1 MINKKPELLAP
12 AGSLDKLKMAI
23 LYGADAVYLG
33 GVEFSMRT
41 ASKNFNDDELLEG
54 INYAHE
60 NGAKVYVAI
69 NIVPR
74 SEEIER
80 LPEYLKKLSKF
91 KADGVILTDLGVME
105 CVKKY
110 APDLE
115 IHISTQANITNY
127 QTANAF
133 YKMGARRIVL
143 ARELTLEEIKEIRQN
158 IPEDMEIECFIHGA
172 MCMSYSGRCLL
183 SNYLTG
189 RHSNKGNCAHPC
201 RWKYALV
208 EEKRPGEYMPVY
220 EGEEGSYIFNS
231 KDLCMIEY
239 IPQLVEAGISSF
251 KIEGRVKTG
260 FYVANVVSA
269 YRKAIDNYFDNRD
282 NYKFDKKILD
292 ELKKVSHRSYCT
304 GFFFGSHPTENQ
316 RYDSSNYIR
325 DYEVVATV
333 GKFDQENN
341 KFRCKVKN
349 KFLLGDTVEISTP
362 KGDVEEF
369 RIDSILDEKNQVV
382 EMANHPETEVFLNL
396 PDCAMEYSFIRK
408 KKD

>member
-12 AGSLDKLKMAI
+12 AGSLDKLKMAV

-41 ASKNFNDDELLEG
+41 ASKNFNDDEILEG
-54 INYAHE
+54 ISFAHK
-60 NGAKVYVAI
+60 NGVKVYVAI

-74 SEEIER
+74 SKEIER
-80 LPEYLKKLSKF
+80 LPEYLKKLSES

-110 APDLE
+110 APNLE

-133 YKMGARRIVL
+133 YNMGAKRVVL
-143 ARELTLEEIKEIRQN
+143 ARELTLKEIKEIREN
-158 IPEDMEIECFIHGA
+158 IPDDMEIECFVHGA

-208 EEKRPGEYMPVY
+208 EEKRPGEYMPVF

-269 YRKAIDNYFDNRD
+269 YRKAIDNYFDNKE

-304 GFFFGSHPTENQ
+304 GFFFDSHPNEAQ

-325 DYEVVATV
+325 DYEVIATV
-333 GKFDQENN
+333 GEFDETL
-341 KFRCKVKN
+341 KKYKCRVKN
-349 KFLLGDTVEISTP
+349 KFSIGDIVEISTP
-362 KGDVEEF
+362 KGDVKEF
-369 RIDSILDEKNQVV
+369 KINGILNSKNSMV
-382 EMANHPETEVFLNL
+382 ETANHPEEEVYIEL
-396 PDCAMEYSFIRK
+396 PDCATEFSFIRK
-408 KKD
+408 KKE

>member
-1 MINKKPELLAP
+1 MITKKPELLAP
-12 AGSLDKLKMAI
+12 AGSLDKLKMAV

-41 ASKNFNDDELLEG
+41 ASKNFNDEELSEG
-54 INYAHE
+54 ISFAHE
-60 NGAKVYVAI
+60 RGVKVYVAI

-74 SEEIER
+74 SGEIEK
-80 LPEYLKKLSKF
+80 LPQYLEKLSEY
-91 KADGVILTDLGVME
+91 KADGVIVTDIGVLE

-133 YKMGARRIVL
+133 YNMGAKRVVL
-143 ARELTLEEIKEIRQN
+143 ARELTLEEIKEIRKN

-208 EEKRPGEYMPVY
+208 EETRPGEYMPVY
-220 EGEEGSYIFNS
+220 EGEEGAYIFNS

-239 IPQLVEAGISSF
+239 IPELVEAGISSF

-269 YRKAIDNYFDNRD
+269 YRKAIDNYFENKD
-282 NYKFDKKILD
+282 NYKFDDKILD

-304 GFFFGSHPTENQ
+304 GFFFGSHPDEAQ

-333 GKFDQENN
+333 GKKDENSGQ
-341 KFRCKVKN
+341 FICTVKN
-349 KFLLGDTVEISTP
+349 KFNLNDVVEISTP
-362 KGDVEEF
+362 KGDVCEF
-369 RIDSILDEKNQVV
+369 KIESIINSKN
-382 EMANHPETEVFLNL
+382 ENTDTANHPEEEVVINL

-408 KKD
+408 KKE

>member
-41 ASKNFNDDELLEG
+41 ASKNFNDEELLEG
-54 INYAHE
+54 INFAHE

-80 LPEYLKKLSKF
+80 LPEYLKKLSEF

-110 APDLE
+110 APNLE

-143 ARELTLEEIKEIRQN
+143 ARELTLEEIKEIREN
-158 IPEDMEIECFIHGA
+158 IPDDMEIECFIHGA

-282 NYKFDKKILD
+282 NYKFDEKILD

-333 GKFDQENN
+333 EKFDEEKNN
-341 KFRCKVKN
+341 FRCKVKN
-349 KFLLGDTVEISTP
+349 KFLLGDVVEISTP
-362 KGDVEEF
+362 KGDVKEF
-369 RIDSILDEKNQVV
+369 KIEYILDEKNQAV
-382 EMANHPETEVFLNL
+382 EMANHPESEVFINL